1 MLAGRAAAVIDYGTS
16 RLRHNGQVT
25 ATPQPPRDVVI
36 LGSTG
41 SIGTQALDIVRRNP
55 DRFRVVAL
63 AAGGGNPELLAQ
75 QAVEFGVPVVAVA
88 DKAAAS
94 SVAEVLSQK
103 ITADGSSAP
112 PADVLAGVEGVCH
125 LAALDCDVV
134 LNGVDGAAGLKAT
147 LAALEAGRTLALANK
162 ESLIIGGP
170 LVTSRAKPGQIVP
183 VDSEHST
190 LAQCLR
196 AGANSEVKRLI
207 LTASGGPFRGWPRER
222 LESVTP
228 EQALAHPT
236 WKMGPLVTTN
246 SATLVNKGLEM
257 IEAHLLFGFGMDKIE
272 AVVHPQSIVHSMVE
286 YYDGATVL
294 MASPPDMRTPIAL
307 GMGWPDRVPEA
318 APACDWTTAATWTFE
333 PLDNEAFPAV
343 ALAREVASIG
353 GTAPAVYNGANE
365 ACVSDFLKGSISFT
379 RIVDTVARV
388 VSEHDTSSAGA
399 TTVEDVLAVDAWA
412 RARARELTRQ

>member
-1 MLAGRAAAVIDYGTS
+1 MARGPCRRSD

-41 SIGTQALDIVRRNP
+41 SIGTQALDIVHRNP

-75 QAVEFGVPVVAVA
+75 QAVQFGVPVVAVA

-94 SVAEVLSQK
+94 SVAEVLSRK

-112 PADVLAGVEGVCH
+112 SVEVLAGVEGVCQ
-125 LAALDCDVV
+125 LAAMDCDVV

-307 GMGWPDRVPEA
+307 GMGWPDRVPDA

-365 ACVSDFLKGSISFT
+365 ACVSDFLKGRISFT

-399 TTVEDVLAVDAWA
+399 TTIEDVLAVDAWA